1 MSVSMPDPHTRTFV
15 SAPSSW
21 MLYAKAV
28 LPALPLVGSLP
39 GVRRSGEDAPGLFLL
54 RERVSTSPRLLADY
68 AAVCGLRLGDT
79 LPVTY
84 PHVAAF
90 GLQLALV
97 TDSTFPFAALGVV
110 HVANT
115 VIQHRPLRLSET
127 FDVRVHA
134 ADLRAH
140 PKGQLIDVITLVSV
154 GGETVWA
161 ETMTL
166 LHRQRSDATLADTLP
181 LRELDPPTGSTRWRI
196 GSDIGRRYAAVSGD
210 RNPIH
215 LYGLTARAFGFPR
228 QIAHGM
234 WTTAR
239 CVAALEGRLPDA
251 MTLQVA
257 FRKPVLLPAT
267 VAFGSTTDGAGS
279 TVFALSSATDSTPH
293 LIGTVSG

>member
-1 MSVSMPDPHTRTFV
+1 
-15 SAPSSW
+15 
-21 MLYAKAV
+21 MLFAKAV
-28 LPALPLVGSLP
+28 APALPLVGSLP
-39 GVRRSGEDAPGLFLL
+39 GVRHSGVDAPGLTLL
-54 RERVSTSPRLLADY
+54 RERVRTDPQLLADY

-79 LPVTY
+79 LPITY

-110 HVANT
+110 HVANSI
-115 VIQHRPLRLSET
+115 VQHRPLRLGET

-134 ADLRAH
+134 TNLRAH
-140 PKGQLIDVITLVSV
+140 PKGRLIDVVTLVRA
-154 GGETVWA
+154 GNETVWE

-166 LHRQRSDATLADTLP
+166 LHRERADADVADTLP
-181 LRELDPPTGSTRWRI
+181 LRDLDPPIGPTRWRI
-196 GSDIGRRYAAVSGD
+196 AADIGRRYASVSGD

-251 MTLQVA
+251 MTLRVA

-267 VAFGSTTDGAGS
+267 VAFGYAADTAGGA
-279 TVFALSSATDSTPH
+279 VFGLTSAGGATPH
-293 LIGTVSG
+293 LVGTVSR

>member
-1 MSVSMPDPHTRTFV
+1 V
-15 SAPSSW
+15 SAS
-21 MLYAKAV
+21 
-28 LPALPLVGSLP
+28 
-39 GVRRSGEDAPGLFLL
+39 APT
-54 RERVSTSPRLLADY
+54 RKLLADY

-166 LHRQRSDATLADTLP
+166 LHRERSDPTLADTLP
-181 LRELDPPTGSTRWRI
+181 VAGAGSADRLHPVAHRRGHRPALRGRVRGPQPDPSVRSSQRGP
-196 GSDIGRRYAAVSGD
+196 SD
-210 RNPIH
+210 
-215 LYGLTARAFGFPR
+215 FPR

-239 CVAALEGRLPDA
+239 CVAALEADCR
-251 MTLQVA
+251 
-257 FRKPVLLPAT
+257 
-267 VAFGSTTDGAGS
+267 
-279 TVFALSSATDSTPH
+279 TP
-293 LIGTVSG
+293 